1 MEKNKSWT
9 IVAII
14 LILLSLIFYY
24 VGYDKVTNYK
34 NPENSWADSKNAY
47 VGGDAYNYIINAEYA
62 TGNFVIAVGLDIVA
76 TLLLGFERL
85 INTLK
90 DSQFKKYTN
99 MEMSEEETLPNL

>member
-1 MEKNKSWT
+1 MRKNKSWT

-24 VGYDKVTNYK
+24 IGYDKVTNYE
-34 NPENSWADSKNAY
+34 NPEYSWEDSSNAY

-62 TGNFVIAVGLDIVA
+62 TGSFVIAVGLDIVA
-76 TLLLGFERL
+76 TLLLGFEKL

-90 DSQFKKYTN
+90 DSQSKKYTN
-99 MEMSEEETLPNL
+99 MEMREEETLPDL